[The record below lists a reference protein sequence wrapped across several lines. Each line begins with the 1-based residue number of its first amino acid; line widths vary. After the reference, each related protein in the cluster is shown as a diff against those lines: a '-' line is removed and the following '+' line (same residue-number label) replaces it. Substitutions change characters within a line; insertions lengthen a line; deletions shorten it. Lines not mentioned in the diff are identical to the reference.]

1 MKTIREKT
9 ATKASRIRA
18 CLSVNPN
25 ATVKEV
31 AQACDATLTNVYQ
44 VRYAMKKETK
54 EPRTYKKKT
63 IEKKIEPTV
72 LKVKK
77 KEFRFVPQDKP
88 LDLVNEV
95 LVTENA
101 QLKARIKSLEHQ
113 AVGYRAVID
122 FLEWQLNLRRTN
134 HGATV

>member
-25 ATVKEV
+25 ATAKEV
-31 AQACDATLTNVYQ
+31 AQACSATLTNVYQ
-44 VRYAMKKETK
+44 VRYAMKRETK
-54 EPRTYKKKT
+54 APRTYRKKT
-63 IEKKIEPTV
+63 IEKKAEPKV

-77 KEFRFVPQDKP
+77 KEDVQYSESINKT
-88 LDLVNEV
+88 LIE
-95 LVTENA
+95 ENA
-101 QLKARIKSLEHQ
+101 NYKSRVKSLEHQ

>member
-25 ATVKEV
+25 ATAKEV
-31 AQACDATLTNVYQ
+31 AQACSATLTNVYQ
-44 VRYAMKKETK
+44 VRYAMKKEAK
-54 EPRTYKKKT
+54 APRTYRKKT
-63 IEKKIEPTV
+63 IEKRVEPKV

-77 KEFRFVPQDKP
+77 KEDVQYSESINKT
-88 LDLVNEV
+88 LIE
-95 LVTENA
+95 ENA
-101 QLKARIKSLEHQ
+101 NYKSRVKSLENQ

>member
-25 ATVKEV
+25 ATAKEV
-31 AQACDATLTNVYQ
+31 AQACNATLTNVYQ
-44 VRYAMKKETK
+44 VRYAMKKEAK
-54 EPRTYKKKT
+54 APRTYRKKT
-63 IEKKIEPTV
+63 IEKKAEPAV

-77 KEFRFVPQDKP
+77 KEDVQYSESINKT
-88 LDLVNEV
+88 LIE
-95 LVTENA
+95 ENA
-101 QLKARIKSLEHQ
+101 NYKSRVKSLEHQ

>member
-9 ATKASRIRA
+9 ATKANRIRA

-25 ATVKEV
+25 AKAKEV
-31 AQACDATLTNVYQ
+31 AAACDATLTNVYQ

-54 EPRTYKKKT
+54 APRTYRKKT
-63 IEKKIEPTV
+63 IVKKAEPKV

-77 KEFRFVPQDKP
+77 EFKFIPADKP
-88 LDLVNEV
+88 VGLVNEV
-95 LVTENA
+95 LVAENA
-101 QLKARIKSLEHQ
+101 QLKARIKNLEHQ
-113 AVGYRAVID
+113 SVGYRAVID

>member
-25 ATVKEV
+25 ATAKEV
-31 AQACDATLTNVYQ
+31 AQACSATLTNVYQ
-44 VRYAMKKETK
+44 VRYAMKRETK
-54 EPRTYKKKT
+54 APRTYRKKT
-63 IEKKIEPTV
+63 IEKRVEPKV

-77 KEFRFVPQDKP
+77 KEDVQYSESINKT
-88 LDLVNEV
+88 LIE
-95 LVTENA
+95 ENA
-101 QLKARIKSLEHQ
+101 NYKSRVKSLENQ

>member
-1 MKTIREKT
+1 MKTIKEKT
-9 ATKASRIRA
+9 ATKAHRIRA

-25 ATVKEV
+25 AKAKEV

-44 VRYAMKKETK
+44 VRYAMKKEAK
-54 EPRTYKKKT
+54 APRTYRKKT
-63 IEKKIEPTV
+63 IEKKVEPTV

-77 KEFRFVPQDKP
+77 KEFI
-88 LDLVNEV
+88 LDRYASGITNEV
-95 LVTENA
+95 LVAENE
-101 QLKARIKSLEHQ
+101 QLRAKIKNLDHQ
-113 AVGYRAVID
+113 IVGYRAVID